1 MITVTHLL
9 DAHASGSSYTSYTTS
24 SISWAANS
32 LILFSVQSV
41 KNGTSTSSA
50 IPTVSGGLTFTQI
63 NTQGFVTGTN
73 NSPGH
78 ITVFRAYTSTAGS
91 GAFTV
96 DFGGESTAESN
107 YSFEQVTNFMLGGTN
122 GSNAII
128 QSGTNTAAANSP
140 ISVVLNTFANVNNI
154 AFGAEGGN
162 GDGLPTKGGSFTQ
175 LTSVLTQEFMTEYAV
190 NVPTVN
196 FTTANNQGGHGMV
209 ALEIAIGTGNTLFM
223 GGGL

>member
-1 MITVTHLL
+1 MITVTHLV
-9 DAHASGSSYTSYTTS
+9 DAHASGSNFTSYTTS
-24 SISWAANS
+24 SVSWAANS

-41 KNGTSTSSA
+41 KNGTGVSA
-50 IPTVSGGLTFTQI
+50 IPTVSGGLTFTRI
-63 NTQGFVTGTN
+63 NNQAFATGGT
-73 NSPGH
+73 NSPGE
-78 ITVFRAYTSTAGS
+78 ICIFRALPSSSGS

-96 DFGGESTAESN
+96 DFAGESTTESN
-107 YSFEQVTNFMLGGTN
+107 YSFDQFSSVNLGGSN

-162 GDGLPTKGGSFTQ
+162 GDLPPTKGGSFTQ